1 MVLHH
6 LNRLAIPT
14 DEEVKHTK
22 QSPWRVI
29 SPNAKRFNE
38 LKTLE
43 VNLKKKHH
51 SIECTPKSNQQ
62 NEDVSHCKQGR
73 KSWDVIRLKLLR
85 QNKDHQEP
93 QDGCITLKK
102 TCLKKWLIF
111 VKHLI
116 VAVLHIMTTFLK
128 KIKPL

>member
-6 LNRLAIPT
+6 LNRLANPT
-14 DEEVKHTK
+14 NEEVKHTK
-22 QSPWRVI
+22 QSPWCVM

-51 SIECTPKSNQQ
+51 SIKCTPKSNQQ
-62 NEDVSHCKQGR
+62 NEDFSHCKQGR
-73 KSWDVIRLKLLR
+73 KSYVIRLKLFR

-93 QDGCITLKK
+93 QDGCITLKEK
-102 TCLKKWLIF
+102 N
-111 VKHLI
+111 
-116 VAVLHIMTTFLK
+116 A
-128 KIKPL
+128 